1 MFTLKNRSQIETEI
15 VLFLMSRV
23 KIFKRI
29 DYALTIEL
37 ISHKMNISPDETEY
51 IINKNLIS
59 KNKIAL
65 NNSSI
70 VLPNR

>member
-29 DYALTIEL
+29 DYDLTIEL
-37 ISHKMNISPDETEY
+37 ISNKMDISLDETEY
-51 IINKNLIS
+51 IIKKNLIS
-59 KNKIAL
+59 KNKIAV